1 MMKRRGTFPVMP
13 ALVPPARPKPLRR
26 GEGPAIH
33 VFERARLQD
42 VDARDKRGHDELN
55 VEILVL
61 ESSMQTPPRR
71 PASATRVVD
80 VLVPVALDQAY
91 SYRVPAELDL
101 QPGDVVGVPLGAREV
116 IGVVWADNPNPDPR
130 LHNRLKDIAEKLDM
144 PRFREELRSL
154 VDWVASYTLAPRGQ
168 VLRMTLRMG
177 EHLGPERVR
186 LGVRLVGAPPQRL
199 TPARRRLLE
208 ILSDGLLHGKSEL
221 AKEAGCSA
229 SVIDGLVDEGTLAV
243 EHMPRAAPPPAPDPT
258 FAEPDFSPDQRL
270 AAERLRQLVAGGFEV
285 ALLDGVTGSGKTEV
299 YFEAVAEVL
308 KRGEQILILMPEIA
322 LTGQFLDRFAARFGA
337 RPLEWHSEL
346 TPRTRARNYAAIA
359 SGEAPVVVGARSAL
373 FLPYAKLGLLIVDEE
388 HDQAYKQ
395 EDGAHYH
402 ARDMAVVRASIAK
415 IPIVLASATP
425 SVETEVNARK
435 GRYQRV
441 PLPSR
446 FGGQHMPHIEAID
459 LRQEGPGRGRF
470 IAPRLAEQI
479 GFAIERR
486 EQALLFLNRRGY
498 APLTLCRACGHRFA
512 CTICDA
518 WLVDHRFRQRLV
530 CHHCGFSMPRPHLCP
545 HCGAEESL
553 AAIGPGVERLQEEAA
568 ALFPGART
576 MVLSSDLITSIEAM
590 RSELNEIA
598 EGRVDIIIG
607 TQLVAKGHNFPRLN
621 LVGVIDADLGLGNGD
636 PRAAERTFQ
645 LLNQVIGRAGRD
657 QGRGVGFL
665 QTHQPEHPVMKAL
678 VACDR
683 EAFYASE
690 IDSRERTGYPPFG
703 RLASLIISA
712 GDRPSAEGF
721 ARKLASAAP
730 FDERIK
736 VLGPAEAP
744 LAVIKGRYR
753 YRILVKSPRSLDLS
767 GYLRQWLAAAPKT
780 TGNLKLE
787 VDVDP
792 QSFL

>member
-1 MMKRRGTFPVMP
+1 MDDS
-13 ALVPPARPKPLRR
+13 ARTHRPS
-26 GEGPAIH
+26 A
-33 VFERARLQD
+33 
-42 VDARDKRGHDELN
+42 
-55 VEILVL
+55 
-61 ESSMQTPPRR
+61 SS
-71 PASATRVVD
+71 SGVVD
-80 VLVPVALDQAY
+80 VLVPVALNQAY
-91 SYRVPAELDL
+91 SYRVPRGLNL
-101 QPGDVVGVPLGAREV
+101 QPGDVVSVPLGARDV
-116 IGVVWADNPNPDPR
+116 IGVVWAENPNPDPR
-130 LHNRLKDIAEKLDM
+130 LHNRLKEVGEKLDV
-144 PRFREELRSL
+144 PPLKQELRTL
-154 VDWVASYTLAPRGQ
+154 VDWVANYTLSARGM
-168 VLRMTLRMG
+168 VMRMTLRMG

-186 LGVRLVGAPPQRL
+186 MGVRLVGDVPKRM
-199 TPARRRLLE
+199 TPARGRLIE
-208 ILSDGLLHGKSEL
+208 ILSDRLLHGKSEA
-221 AKEAGCSA
+221 AKEAGVSA
-229 SVIDGLVDEGTLAV
+229 GVIDGLVDEGTLVV
-243 EHMPRAAPPPAPDPT
+243 EPMARALPPPAPDPS
-258 FAEPDFSPDQRL
+258 FCEPDFSPDQRI
-270 AAERLRQLVAGGFEV
+270 AADAMRTFAAKGEFHA

-299 YFEAVAEVL
+299 YFEAVAEVIR
-308 KRGEQILILMPEIA
+308 RGEQTLILMPEIA
-322 LTGQFLDRFAARFGA
+322 LTGQFLDRFALRFGV

-346 TPRTRARNYAAIA
+346 TPRTRARNWASIAA
-359 SGEAPVVVGARSAL
+359 GEAHVVVGARSAL
-373 FLPYAKLGLLIVDEE
+373 FLPYAKLGLIIVDEE

-395 EDGAHYH
+395 DEGAHYH

-435 GRYQRV
+435 GRYQRIA
-441 PLPSR
+441 LPSR

-459 LRQEGPGRGRF
+459 LRREGPMRGRF
-470 IAPRLAEQI
+470 ISPRLAEAVQI
-479 GFAIERR
+479 AIDRR

-530 CHHCGFSMPRPHLCP
+530 CHHCGFTTPRPHLCP

-568 ALFPGART
+568 KLFPDART
-576 MVLSSDLITSIEAM
+576 MVLSSDLITSIDAM
-590 RSELNEIA
+590 RAELTEIA

-645 LLNQVIGRAGRD
+645 LLNQVIGRAGRE
-657 QGRGVGFL
+657 QGRGIGYL

-690 IDSRERTGYPPFG
+690 IEARERAGYPPFG

-712 GDRPSAEGF
+712 GDRPTAEGF
-721 ARKLASAAP
+721 ARKLASVAP
-730 FDERIK
+730 IDERIQ

-753 YRILVKSPRSLDLS
+753 FRLLVKSARNVDLS
-767 GYLRQWLAAAPKT
+767 NYLRDWLAHGPKT

>member
-1 MMKRRGTFPVMP
+1 MDDLPT
-13 ALVPPARPKPLRR
+13 
-26 GEGPAIH
+26 
-33 VFERARLQD
+33 
-42 VDARDKRGHDELN
+42 
-55 VEILVL
+55 
-61 ESSMQTPPRR
+61 SS
-71 PASATRVVD
+71 PASHAPASVVD
-80 VLVPVALDQAY
+80 VLVPVAIDQSY
-91 SYRVPAELDL
+91 SYRVPRGLSL
-101 QPGDVVGVPLGAREV
+101 KPGDVVAVPLGAREV
-116 IGVVWADNPNPDPR
+116 LGVVWAENPNPDPR
-130 LHNRLKDIAEKLDM
+130 LHNRLKDVAEKLDV
-144 PRFREELRSL
+144 PPLRDELRRM
-154 VDWVASYTLAPRGQ
+154 VDWVATYTLSARGM
-168 VLRMTLRMG
+168 VLRMCLRMG
-177 EHLGPERVR
+177 EHLGPERQR
-186 LGVRLVGAPPQRL
+186 MGVRLVGPPPQRM

-208 ILSDGLLHGKSEL
+208 ILSDGLLHGKSDV
-221 AKEAGCSA
+221 AKEAGVSPG
-229 SVIDGLVDEGTLAV
+229 VIDGLVDEGTLQI
-243 EHMPRAAPPPAPDPT
+243 EPMPRESPAPEPDPD
-258 FAEPDFSPDQRL
+258 FAPADFSPEQAR
-270 AAERLRQLVAGGFEV
+270 AAETMRGLVAAGGFQA
-285 ALLDGVTGSGKTEV
+285 ALIDGVTGSGKTEV
-299 YFEAVAEVL
+299 YFEAVAEVI
-308 KRGEQILILMPEIA
+308 RQRRQSLILMPEIA
-322 LTGQFLDRFAARFGA
+322 LTGQFLDRFAQRFGV

-346 TPRTRARNYAAIA
+346 TPRTRARNWAAIA
-359 SGEAPVVVGARSAL
+359 AGQARVVVGARSAL
-373 FLPYAKLGLLIVDEE
+373 FLPYADLGLIIVDEE

-435 GRYQRV
+435 GRYTRI

-446 FGGQHMPHIEAID
+446 FGGQHMPQIEAID
-459 LRQEGPGRGRF
+459 LRREPPMRGRF
-470 IAPRLAEQI
+470 ISPRLAEQI

-498 APLTLCRACGHRFA
+498 APLTLCRACGHRFS

-530 CHHCGFSMPRPHLCP
+530 CHHCGFSMPRPPACP
-545 HCGAEESL
+545 HCGAEGSL
-553 AAIGPGVERLQEEAA
+553 VAVGPGVERLQEEAA
-568 ALFPGART
+568 SLFPNART
-576 MVLSSDLITSIEAM
+576 MVLSSDLITSIETM
-590 RSELNEIA
+590 RAELNEIA

-621 LVGVIDADLGLGNGD
+621 LVGVVDADLGLSNGD

-690 IDSRERTGYPPFG
+690 IEIRERTLYPPFG
-703 RLASLIISA
+703 RLASLIVSA
-712 GDRPSAEGF
+712 GDRPTAEGF
-721 ARKLASAAP
+721 GRQLAGAAP
-730 FDERIK
+730 FDERVQ

-753 YRILVKSPRSLDLS
+753 FRLLVKSVRGFDLS
-767 GYLRQWLAAAPKT
+767 NYLRSWLARGPKT
-780 TGNLKLE
+780 KGNLKLE

>member
-1 MMKRRGTFPVMP
+1 MDDSPTS
-13 ALVPPARPKPLRR
+13 PARP
-26 GEGPAIH
+26 
-33 VFERARLQD
+33 
-42 VDARDKRGHDELN
+42 
-55 VEILVL
+55 
-61 ESSMQTPPRR
+61 
-71 PASATRVVD
+71 SATRVVD
-80 VLVPVALDQAY
+80 VQVPVAIDQAY
-91 SYRVPAELDL
+91 SYRVPRGLDL
-101 QPGDVVGVPLGAREV
+101 KPGDVVAVPLGPREV
-116 IGVVWADNPNPDPR
+116 MGVVWAENENPDPR
-130 LHNRLKDIAEKLDM
+130 LHNRLKDVSEKLDV
-144 PRFREELRSL
+144 PPLREELRRL
-154 VDWVASYTLAPRGQ
+154 VDWVANYTLSPRGQ

-177 EHLGPERVR
+177 ELGPERVR
-186 LGVRLVGAPPQRL
+186 TGVRLIGPPPQRM
-199 TPARRRLLE
+199 TPARRRLIE
-208 ILSDGLLHGKSEL
+208 ILSDGLLHGKSDA
-221 AKEAGCSA
+221 AKEAGCSPG
-229 SVIDGLVDEGTLAV
+229 VIDGLVDEGTLGV
-243 EHMPRAAPPPAPDPT
+243 EAMPREPTAPAPDPD
-258 FAEPDFSPDQRL
+258 FAPADFSPEQAA
-270 AAERLRQLVAGGFEV
+270 AAETMRALVTDGGFQA

-299 YFEAVAEVL
+299 YFEAVAEVI
-308 KRGEQILILMPEIA
+308 RQGRQTLILMPEIA
-322 LTGQFLDRFAARFGA
+322 LTGQFLDRFALRFGV

-346 TPRTRARNYAAIA
+346 TPRTRARNWAAIA
-359 SGEAPVVVGARSAL
+359 AGEAQVVVGARSAL
-373 FLPYAKLGLLIVDEE
+373 FLPYADLGLIIVDEE

-435 GRYQRV
+435 GRYKRI

-446 FGGQHMPHIEAID
+446 FGGQHMPQIEAID
-459 LRQEGPGRGRF
+459 LRRAPPMRGRF
-470 IAPRLAEQI
+470 ISPPLAEQI
-479 GFAIERR
+479 GHAIERR

-530 CHHCGFSMPRPHLCP
+530 CHHCGFSMPRPHQCP

-553 AAIGPGVERLQEEAA
+553 VAVGPGVERLQEEAA
-568 ALFPGART
+568 SLFPNART

-590 RSELNEIA
+590 RSELNDIA

-621 LVGVIDADLGLGNGD
+621 LVGVVDADLGLSNGD

-690 IDSRERTGYPPFG
+690 IDARERTLYPPFG

-712 GDRPSAEGF
+712 GDRPTAEGF
-721 ARKLASAAP
+721 ARKLASCAP
-730 FDERIK
+730 VDERVQ

-753 YRILVKSPRSLDLS
+753 FRLLVKSVRSFDLS
-767 GYLRQWLAAAPKT
+767 NYLRQWLALGPKT
-780 TGNLKLE
+780 KGNLKLE